1 MSAKVTILRCTQA
14 NECGSIALQTPKG
27 FYTRHMSISP
37 RPENTPSIEEC
48 SAQVLKALESVLSIR
63 TVIPDNA
70 MTADTLGTEREGH
83 GIVIN
88 NQGLVLT
95 IGYIVTE
102 ATSVWLVDH
111 TGNAVQGHV
120 VAYDQQSGFGLLQ
133 PLGKLSLPPVAFGKS
148 ADLLPG
154 QKMLLA
160 GCGGVE
166 HTQQVRV
173 GAIDEFAGYWEY
185 LIDAA
190 IFTAPAHPFWS
201 GAALIGEDGRLYGI
215 GSLVLQTVDQD
226 DSVRNANMIIP
237 IDLLP
242 PILDDLVLYGKRNSP
257 ARPWVGWFTQES
269 DLGLIV
275 LGLSDAGPADFAGL
289 QRGDLILQVNNQSV
303 GSLAELFRTVWSAG
317 DAGVDI
323 TVTFERDGVQKSAV
337 ITTVDRNA
345 LLVSATIH

>member
-1 MSAKVTILRCTQA
+1 MSD
-14 NECGSIALQTPKG
+14 
-27 FYTRHMSISP
+27 HP
-37 RPENTPSIEEC
+37 RPDYPPSSDDC

-63 TVIPDNA
+63 TGIPDNA
-70 MTADTLGTEREGH
+70 MTAGALGTEREGH

-88 NQGLVLT
+88 DQGLVLT

-102 ATSVWLVDH
+102 ATSVWLVDQ
-111 TGNAVQGHV
+111 TDTAIQGHV
-120 VAYDQQSGFGLLQ
+120 VAYDQQSGFGLVQ
-133 PLGKLSLPPVAFGKS
+133 PLGKLTLPPVAFGKS
-148 ADLLPG
+148 GDLSQG

-160 GCGGVE
+160 GCGGIE
-166 HTQQVRV
+166 YTQQVRV
-173 GAIDEFAGYWEY
+173 HAIDEFAGYWEY

-201 GAALIGEDGRLYGI
+201 GAALIGEDGKLYGI

-226 DSVRNANMIIP
+226 ESVSNANMVVP

-242 PILDDLVLYGKRNSP
+242 PILDDLVLYGRRNSP

-269 DLGLIV
+269 DHGLIV
-275 LGLSDAGPADFAGL
+275 IGLSDAGPADTAGL
-289 QRGDLILQVNNQSV
+289 QRGDLILQVNDQSV
-303 GSLAELFRTVWSAG
+303 SSLAELFRSVWSAG

-323 TVTFERDGVQKSAV
+323 TVTFERAREQKSAV

-345 LLVSATIH
+345 LLKSATIH

>member
-1 MSAKVTILRCTQA
+1 
-14 NECGSIALQTPKG
+14 
-27 FYTRHMSISP
+27 MSIHP
-37 RPENTPSIEEC
+37 QPDNTPSLAAC
-48 SAQVLKALESVLSIR
+48 SVQVLKALESVLSIR
-63 TVIPDNA
+63 TGIPDDA
-70 MTADTLGTEREGH
+70 MTAGALGTEREGH

-88 NQGLVLT
+88 DQGLVLT

-111 TGNAVQGHV
+111 KGSAIEGHV
-120 VAYDQQSGFGLLQ
+120 VAYDQQSGFGLVQ

-148 ADLLPG
+148 DDLSQG

-160 GCGGVE
+160 GCGGVAN
-166 HTQQVRV
+166 TQQVRV
-173 GAIDEFAGYWEY
+173 RAIDEFAGYWEY

-190 IFTAPAHPFWS
+190 LFTSPAHPFWS
-201 GAALIGEDGRLYGI
+201 GAALLGEDGKLYGI

-226 DSVRNANMIIP
+226 EAVTSANMVVP

-242 PILDDLVLYGKRNSP
+242 PILDDLVLYGRRNSP

-269 DLGLIV
+269 DHGLIV
-275 LGLSDAGPADFAGL
+275 IGLSDAGPADTAGL
-289 QRGDLILQVNNQSV
+289 QRGDLILQVNDQSV
-303 GSLAELFRTVWSAG
+303 SSLAELFRSVWSAG

-323 TVTFERDGVQKSAV
+323 TVTFERAREQKSAV

-345 LLVSATIH
+345 LLKSATIH